1 MSATT
6 INHRLAG
13 IRITILPLLL
23 FLGLS
28 GCGLFLPSPSH
39 KLVVEIDPELSNVQL
54 TDRLLTVLTEN
65 GLTECRGIPQ
75 LNEDLPACS
84 VALWQGNLT
93 RIDRIEATI
102 EVGEFPSYA
111 TNSVGHSARF
121 RRSSD
126 STLEIIVKGVF
137 FYYGD
142 IPNDEAAR
150 DLATLINDEL

>member
-1 MSATT
+1 MTATT
-6 INHRLAG
+6 TIHLLAG
-13 IRITILPLLL
+13 IRLAILPLLL

-28 GCGLFLPSPSH
+28 GCGFFLPTPSDRV
-39 KLVVEIDPELSNVQL
+39 VVEIDPELSNIEL

-65 GLTECRGIPQ
+65 QLTECRGIPR
-75 LNEDLPACS
+75 LNENLPSCS
-84 VALWQGNLT
+84 VALWQGNVT
-93 RIDRIEATI
+93 RIDRSKAII
-102 EVGEFPSYA
+102 EVGEFPSYG

-126 STLEIIVKGVF
+126 STLEIVVRGVF

-142 IPNDEAAR
+142 IPNDEVAR

>member
-1 MSATT
+1 M
-6 INHRLAG
+6 HDW
-13 IRITILPLLL
+13 PLIHWYDG
-23 FLGLS
+23 FRS
-28 GCGLFLPSPSH
+28 WRAIAQH
-39 KLVVEIDPELSNVQL
+39 VQL

-142 IPNDEAAR
+142 IPKDEAAR